1 MLTEQEVLA
10 VINEK
15 LGKDELKPSTMR
27 YINKIKV
34 LDNLL
39 KEHQASFKSLTSQA
53 QAADLEIQRI
63 KGATSIL
70 LELVAEEEGLLA
82 KPENSQ

>member
-15 LGKDELKPSTMR
+15 LSKGELAPSTMK
-27 YINKIKV
+27 YVNKIKI
-34 LDNLL
+34 LDDLL
-39 KEHQASFKSLTSQA
+39 KEHQISLESLNSKIQIVTF
-53 QAADLEIQRI
+53 EIQRI

-70 LELVAEEEGLLA
+70 LELAAEEEGLLI
-82 KPENSQ
+82 KSENSQ

>member
-15 LGKDELKPSTMR
+15 IKKGELKPETMK
-27 YINKIKV
+27 YINKIKA
-34 LDNLL
+34 LDTLL
-39 KEHQASFKSLTSQA
+39 KGHQESFNRLTSEA

-70 LELVAEEEGLLA
+70 LELAAEEEGLLA